1 MPVSSRVARPS
12 SHALDNEDH
21 ALSGSPPPRDWS
33 SPFDQGDLDLN
44 DSLEYEPRA
53 ACVSGPTGSHRSH
66 PYDSRARCDPKSRG
80 HGSHSGKSRIS
91 VPAKKYHSQSSSPV
105 DNDNPN
111 LIELMDLRAKCARL
125 QREVHDAH
133 LLGKSSL
140 EYEQMLEGLRD
151 AIYDMKDDVQK
162 IAEHIAANYTGEI
175 PGIRTF
181 GIPLNPKQVDYK
193 RVKFWPRSVWQE
205 IRNGAKLK
213 ESRALDSRPPPV
225 LTLFFEDE
233 FGVPVLADVKEEVQG
248 DLTTYWVDMLQNSKL
263 PMHYSGLG
271 LNRQEDFRKTMEEK
285 YPWLRLC
292 EGHWKVRQIWV
303 NYYRKSRILAI
314 IENDP
319 TLKKKFTAI
328 LPDPAD
334 ILEIS
339 SDTEGS
345 QPTGNQKKKK
355 VVLVISS
362 EAEDGSP
369 APGNTTNEAP
379 VRASNP
385 TINLEPMESSGPSTG
400 SKRGRP
406 ESDDMRPASPKKS
419 KGKGKATAMTTDFHP
434 PKAQPKKNTAK
445 IGKTD
450 IFSKVKVTQP
460 APKALPVQN
469 PPVVSG
475 TSAVDPQPPRPS
487 TPQNPPVAS
496 GSCAV
501 QPSPPRSATPEQT
514 LCWPSYSLSRS
525 LYPDKGHAQGPS
537 QFEPNP
543 QFFVGSP
550 PPPVITPIIA
560 TLAPS
565 NNGNTNGDSDSLT
578 APSVS
583 PEPVAT
589 PTKKRTGAKGRFPWR
604 QLWLGE
610 WLAISGNTKAGFN
623 AYLKEITD
631 KAKAAKINELKSR
644 Y

>member
-1 MPVSSRVARPS
+1 M
-12 SHALDNEDH
+12 
-21 ALSGSPPPRDWS
+21 
-33 SPFDQGDLDLN
+33 F
-44 DSLEYEPRA
+44 
-53 ACVSGPTGSHRSH
+53 
-66 PYDSRARCDPKSRG
+66 
-80 HGSHSGKSRIS
+80 
-91 VPAKKYHSQSSSPV
+91 
-105 DNDNPN
+105 
-111 LIELMDLRAKCARL
+111 
-125 QREVHDAH
+125 
-133 LLGKSSL
+133 
-140 EYEQMLEGLRD
+140 EGLRD
-151 AIYDMKDDVQK
+151 AIYDTKDNVQK

-175 PGIRTF
+175 PGIGTF

-213 ESRALDSRPPPV
+213 ESHTLDSRPPPV

-233 FGVPVLADVKEEVQG
+233 FGVPVSADVKEEVQG
-248 DLTTYWVDMLQNSKL
+248 DLTAYWVDMLQDGKL
-263 PMHYSGLG
+263 PVHYSGLG
-271 LNRQEDFRKTMEEK
+271 LNRREDFRKTMEEK

-319 TLKKKFTAI
+319 TLKKKFAAI
-328 LPDPAD
+328 LPDPTD

-385 TINLEPMESSGPSTG
+385 TIDPEPMESSGPSAG

-419 KGKGKATAMTTDFHP
+419 KGKGKATATTTDFHP

-445 IGKTD
+445 IGK
-450 IFSKVKVTQP
+450 VKVTQP

-469 PPVVSG
+469 PPVASG
-475 TSAVDPQPPRPS
+475 TGAVDPQVASGTGAVDPQPPRPS

-496 GSCAV
+496 GSRAV
-501 QPSPPRSATPEQT
+501 QPSPPHSATPEQT
-514 LCWPSYSLSRS
+514 LCTASRNVLDALNDSVSGAGPLTPS
-525 LYPDKGHAQGPS
+525 PGPFTQIRAMLKDLPS
-537 QFEPNP
+537 SSPTHSSSS
-543 QFFVGSP
+543 VP

-565 NNGNTNGDSDSLT
+565 NDGNTNGDSDSLT

-583 PEPVAT
+583 PEPVAA

-631 KAKAAKINELKSR
+631 EAKALPIKPLPESPYLRPFTEIPLLDEKSEDRMAAKQNAG
-644 Y
+644 